1 VAGDLQTLREGDARM
16 SRLRP
21 HKFVAMLLIAAF
33 VVGIDQWTKGW
44 ISSHFGLYE
53 SRPFGHFFSLTYLH
67 NTGTA
72 FGLLQG
78 NNKFL
83 LWVAVGILSVLL
95 YSARGLCER
104 AGGWG
109 FLGTALVLGGA
120 IGNIIDRLRFG
131 NVIDFLDFHFWPV
144 FNMADS
150 CISIGAFLLMVGLL
164 LRDSSGP
171 ERGEAKR
178 AH

>member
-1 VAGDLQTLREGDARM
+1 
-16 SRLRP
+16 
-21 HKFVAMLLIAAF
+21 
-33 VVGIDQWTKGW
+33 
-44 ISSHFGLYE
+44 
-53 SRPFGHFFSLTYLH
+53 
-67 NTGTA
+67 
-72 FGLLQG
+72 
-78 NNKFL
+78 
-83 LWVAVGILSVLL
+83 
-95 YSARGLCER
+95 
-104 AGGWG
+104 
-109 FLGTALVLGGA
+109 LGGA